1 MGVELRGANRKRHRI
16 IIKRRLLSE
25 NLVLRQRVKRIESY
39 KMQIRNYTKYTG
51 AEQWLQET
59 YPHLYPIWLHSISNT
74 EEYQLNT
81 LELTCSICRIKQSSG
96 LHYGVKM
103 CEADKQF
110 LKRTFHYQI
119 IYSPCAQGGDGVCP
133 PRPRGWCQICRLRR
147 CLSTP
152 VMIGMIRVGN
162 KTPRSRSSNSPTTPN
177 EPMFTITVQQ
187 PPICEP
193 LPLRTPHLA
202 LPKNYLDSDAIKGQS
217 NYTQYKEDSA
227 QFSFIQSSNLSV
239 TQPLSFKE
247 QLEYNSRLSE
257 VQYQDYDGIN
267 HFDGL
272 HPRIPFPNTSSTQY
286 LQNGHQIPSAFSS
299 VISDDQPLDLS
310 LKTTTRKKNEAE
322 WYEQEPLEASS
333 VFPTGIVYV
342 DYEEPLDLSPLSN
355 HADPYEASDYSL
367 SSSRDPSRS
376 SSRDSG
382 TFPNLRT
389 PSPTLDGSQ
398 GLGINRLSASIN
410 KLSVNSTLLGDAL
423 SRIQA
428 NISMSSSLVNLSSVS
443 DILSESKVSF

>member
-1 MGVELRGANRKRHRI
+1 M
-16 IIKRRLLSE
+16 
-25 NLVLRQRVKRIESY
+25 KRIESY
-39 KMQIRNYTKYTG
+39 NMQIRNYTKYTG

-74 EEYQLNT
+74 EERQLNN
-81 LELTCSICRIKQSSG
+81 LELTCSICRIKPSSG

-162 KTPRSRSSNSPTTPN
+162 KTPRSRSSNSPTPHN
-177 EPMFTITVQQ
+177 EPIFTITVQQ
-187 PPICEP
+187 PPVHET
-193 LPLRTPHLA
+193 LPLRTSHVA
-202 LPKNYLDSDAIKGQS
+202 LPQNYLDSDAIKGKR

-227 QFSFIQSSNLSV
+227 QFSFSSSCNRAV
-239 TQPLSFKE
+239 TIPLSYKE
-247 QLEYNSRLSE
+247 ELEYNSRLSE

-267 HFDGL
+267 HFDGH
-272 HPRIPFPNTSSTQY
+272 HPRIPYPNTSIQATSSTQY
-286 LQNGHQIPSAFSS
+286 LQNGHQQPSAFNS
-299 VISDDQPLDLS
+299 VISEDQPLDLS
-310 LKTTTRKKNEAE
+310 LKTTSRKKNEAE

-333 VFPTGIVYV
+333 EFPTGIVYV

-367 SSSRDPSRS
+367 SSSRDPSRP

-382 TFPNLRT
+382 IFPNLRT